1 MKRHLIFTIIVGTIA
16 ATGGKVM
23 ADQLNPQPDIP
34 LNPQPDIPR
43 KPNSQLTKSIIIE
56 GECPPEQPLL
66 DGQLEISKVEPLK
79 LEPSQQLPS
88 DRLINRTL
96 RF

>member
-1 MKRHLIFTIIVGTIA
+1 
-16 ATGGKVM
+16 M
-23 ADQLNPQPDIP
+23 ADQLNPQPEIS
-34 LNPQPDIPR
+34 R
-43 KPNSQLTKSIIIE
+43 KPNPQLTKPIIIE
-56 GECPPEQPLL
+56 GESPPQQPLPN
-66 DGQLEISKVEPLK
+66 GQLEISKVEPLK

>member
-1 MKRHLIFTIIVGTIA
+1 MRHLIFTIIVGTIA

-34 LNPQPDIPR
+34 LNPQLDIPR
-43 KPNSQLTKSIIIE
+43 KPNSQLTKPLIIE
-56 GECPPEQPLL
+56 GEFLLQQLLL

-79 LEPSQQLPS
+79 LEPSQLPSS

>member
-1 MKRHLIFTIIVGTIA
+1 MKRHLIFTIIVGIIA
-16 ATGGKVM
+16 ATGGGAM
-23 ADQLNPQPDIP
+23 AEQLNPQPE
-34 LNPQPDIPR
+34 IPR
-43 KPNSQLTKSIIIE
+43 KPNPQMTKPIIIE
-56 GECPPEQPLL
+56 GESPPEEPLL
-66 DGQLEISKVEPLK
+66 DGQLEITQVEPLK

>member
-1 MKRHLIFTIIVGTIA
+1 MKRYLIFTIIVGTIA

-23 ADQLNPQPDIP
+23 ADQLNPQPEIP
-34 LNPQPDIPR
+34 LNPQPEIPR
-43 KPNSQLTKSIIIE
+43 KPNPQLTKPIIIE
-56 GECPPEQPLL
+56 GESVPEQPLL
-66 DGQLEISKVEPLK
+66 DGKLEISKVEPLK

>member
-1 MKRHLIFTIIVGTIA
+1 
-16 ATGGKVM
+16 M

-34 LNPQPDIPR
+34 LNPQLDIPR
-43 KPNSQLTKSIIIE
+43 KPNSQLTKPLIIE
-56 GECPPEQPLL
+56 GESSQQPLL

-88 DRLINRTL
+88 DRLINRTTG
-96 RF
+96 RVCSNTIST

>member
-1 MKRHLIFTIIVGTIA
+1 MKRHLILTVILGTIA
-16 ATGGKVM
+16 ATSGAAM
-23 ADQLNPQPDIP
+23 ADQPNPQPEIP
-34 LNPQPDIPR
+34 SQPNPKLK
-43 KPNSQLTKSIIIE
+43 KPIVIE
-56 GECPPEQPLL
+56 GESPPKPSKLARK
-66 DGQLEISKVEPLK
+66 LEIPQVKPPS